1 MKQSYYEASLLHN
14 SKELN
19 AYKEEHAIVE
29 SLEQNDVI
37 SKEDANSWRDQIKRN
52 ESQNDSKEIKSK
64 ILSSLDKLN
73 EIRNNRK

>member
-1 MKQSYYEASLLHN
+1 MKQKRYYEASLLHN

-37 SKEDANSWRDQIKRN
+37 SKEDANS
-52 ESQNDSKEIKSK
+52 
-64 ILSSLDKLN
+64 
-73 EIRNNRK
+73 